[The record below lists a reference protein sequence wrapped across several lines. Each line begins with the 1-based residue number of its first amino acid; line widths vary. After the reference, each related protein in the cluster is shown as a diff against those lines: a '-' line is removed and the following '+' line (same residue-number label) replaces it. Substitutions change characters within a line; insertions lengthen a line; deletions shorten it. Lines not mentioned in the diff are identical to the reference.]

1 MTKYGYMRVS
11 SDDQK
16 QTGLS
21 LEAQKEKLI
30 KAGVPPENIF
40 YDAGKSGGF
49 KSEQILFGEMKNGG
63 EQTFIDYGDRTQ
75 LYNLMLKAQ
84 TGNTIYICKYDRIS
98 RSIFFMEYLIL
109 RLQKKQ
115 ITLKILDE
123 SEEKLMRN
131 LLTMM
136 AEEEKNK
143 TADRNDK
150 IAESQFNKGIQI
162 GKAIIGYQKN
172 IRNKNTKELRY
183 PTLLEGCLIIDS
195 EKAQMVQDIFQR
207 MANKEYYKDI
217 CQIHNI
223 NGQTLY
229 NIIRNKTYCGY
240 THYKNTWT
248 KSKLVPILITEELF
262 EKAQKN
268 INTKN

>member
-1 MTKYGYMRVS
+1 MTNYGYIRVS
-11 SDDQK
+11 SDEQK

-30 KAGVPPENIF
+30 QAGVPPENI
-40 YDAGKSGGF
+40 YCDAGKSGGF
-49 KSEQILFGEMKNGG
+49 KPEQIIFGEMKNGG
-63 EQTFIDYGDRTQ
+63 EQTFIHYGERIQ
-75 LYNLMLKAQ
+75 LYNLMLKAKE
-84 TGNTIYICKYDRIS
+84 GSTIYICKYDRIS

-115 ITLKILDE
+115 ITLKIIDE

-136 AEEEKNK
+136 AEEELLK
-143 TADRNDK
+143 TADRNDT

-162 GKAIIGYQKN
+162 GKAVIGYQKN
-172 IRNKNTKELRY
+172 VRDKITKELRY
-183 PTLLEGCLIIDS
+183 PNLQEGCLVIDP
-195 EKAQMVQDIFQR
+195 EKSKMVIDIFRR

-217 CQIHNI
+217 CKIYDL

-229 NIIRNKTYCGY
+229 NIIRNRTYLGEIKYGEESKKTE
-240 THYKNTWT
+240 
-248 KSKLVPILITEELF
+248 SVPQIITEELWLN
-262 EKAQKN
+262 ANKN
-268 INTKN
+268 IKSKN